1 MLRHRYLSVK
11 CIWTRTNL
19 ASSPYGLRLCF
30 ASPLYEQIREGVAVL
45 AEVCRKAFSVS
56 ERIANMEKRARS

>member
-45 AEVCRKAFSVS
+45 AEVCRREFGVPA
-56 ERIANMEKRARS
+56 RIANVEKQVRA